1 MGKQGQKWRP
11 SWKEDSSSTAYW
23 GSSWD
28 YYGQQQQAQAT
39 PSATPTLIPY
49 DKVMLE
55 EAPDATNTEGLKVD
69 AVPSAVGL
77 VQKAL
82 NQARKAEAR
91 GKRIATELA
100 TAHTKWAKFQQEA
113 KRAFLEQQSKYRQ
126 DIARLEKEALAAKL
140 AAQEAQ
146 DKVREA
152 VLQDKTLQPVNEK
165 VKEEIADDG
174 AWEALLAS
182 PMQVDEE
189 FTGPPDTELLAF
201 LQKTLVKP
209 GGDKPVPTSLVSAGD
224 WEELLRCQ
232 IRGLKNQL
240 ASQNAAL
247 LASTTTTS
255 DAAERQVDAP
265 STPPMIRGP
274 PRTPVV
280 GGGRGSAMKPF
291 YNSQA
296 TMRDPYQVSPSN
308 NGLTIP
314 TSSEMNQDGY
324 QPIRTP
330 LLSAPVKDMQGKMGK
345 PGKGHSNAGKH
356 AGLRASPLHPSA
368 SLEDTITARA
378 MLSDGKG
385 KTTGI
390 QPSNSAVHIAIQ
402 DDDHDLEDVGVGVE
416 GGDALAGME

>member
-1 MGKQGQKWRP
+1 MESASPRSLPLLIPSGRSSSRKPSEP
-11 SWKEDSSSTAYW
+11 SWSSNPST
-23 GSSWD
+23 D
-28 YYGQQQQAQAT
+28 
-39 PSATPTLIPY
+39 
-49 DKVMLE
+49 
-55 EAPDATNTEGLKVD
+55 
-69 AVPSAVGL
+69 
-77 VQKAL
+77 
-82 NQARKAEAR
+82 
-91 GKRIATELA
+91 
-100 TAHTKWAKFQQEA
+100 
-113 KRAFLEQQSKYRQ
+113 RQ

-189 FTGPPDTELLAF
+189 FTGPPDAELLAF

-209 GGDKPVPTSLVSAGD
+209 GKDKPVPTSLVSAGD
-224 WEELLRCQ
+224 REELLRCQ

-247 LASTTTTS
+247 LASTKTTS

-390 QPSNSAVHIAIQ
+390 QPSNNAVHIAIQ
-402 DDDHDLEDVGVGVE
+402 DDDHWKMLVWGSKEETPLLAWSDLCDSYNCER
-416 GGDALAGME
+416 LASDEEVVVFLLCLGL